1 MRKIVSG
8 KVKNMRR
15 KNHHQC
21 YVRANCKPLFI
32 MNVEGVTHGPGP
44 MFASKRL
51 KTDPRKM
58 PFKSA

>member
-1 MRKIVSG
+1 MEVDTVWKFPKFVVYRFNGPEKL
-8 KVKNMRR
+8 VKW
-15 KNHHQC
+15 
-21 YVRANCKPLFI
+21 L
-32 MNVEGVTHGPGP
+32 MNVKGVTHGPGP